1 MMGRCRIT
9 GFGEGLVGVLSTLR
23 DGTWEVV
30 CSSESWS
37 FFFLRASF
45 GSRLIDSVVGL
56 RVDKCVVERRE
67 RLLRAFP
74 SSDARLWRRL

>member
-30 CSSESWS
+30 CSSESWRV
-37 FFFLRASF
+37 FFS
-45 GSRLIDSVVGL
+45 SRVFWVETIDSVVGL

-74 SSDARLWRRL
+74 SSDSRLWRRL

>member
-1 MMGRCRIT
+1 M
-9 GFGEGLVGVLSTLR
+9 LSTLR

-37 FFFLRASF
+37 FFFFA
-45 GSRLIDSVVGL
+45 RLLGRDYRL
-56 RVDKCVVERRE
+56 CCRLERVDKCVVERRE

-74 SSDARLWRRL
+74 SSDSRLWRRL